1 MTQDES
7 KVIEMQTYSMS
18 YSYSAFPPGGLP
30 YQWDPAYQ
38 PEVDEPIQFLDE
50 PLVNYKDQPFPDA
63 DLLCDP
69 APMVCGEEKS
79 QISESS
85 NTLST
90 DTPNKNEVPVIYKQL
105 DFILNSLR
113 RQKKV
118 PTKKPAQDKIGR
130 AHV

>member
-1 MTQDES
+1 M
-7 KVIEMQTYSMS
+7 IEMQHSSKS
-18 YSYSAFPPGGLP
+18 YSYSALPHGELP
-30 YQWDPAYQ
+30 YQWDDAAQ

-63 DLLCDP
+63 ELLCDP
-69 APMVCGEEKS
+69 VPMVCDEENS

-118 PTKKPAQDKIGR
+118 PLKKPAQDKKKL
-130 AHV
+130 